1 MKKKLRV
8 LVLMGGKSP
17 EHEVSLVGG
26 EEVVRHLDPNK
37 YEILPLVISKDGQR
51 WQLKNPQE
59 LLSIKQEIS
68 SAKDLALTQEEIR
81 PEETPKRADV
91 IFIAMHGPYGEDGTI
106 QGILEMA
113 GIPYTG
119 AGVLTSAIGMDKA
132 MFKKV
137 MVGVNIPVA
146 KSITL
151 LKGDNEDMVWET
163 LTPPVVVKPSSQGSS
178 VGVSIVHKKEE
189 LKRALEKA
197 FRYGS
202 KVMVEE
208 FLSGME
214 VSCGV
219 LGNKNSIA
227 LPVVEIV
234 PKNEFFDF
242 EAKYESGKCDEIV
255 PARISDELTKKVQE
269 MAVWVYKAIEC
280 RGFGRIDMIIC
291 EGKPY
296 VLEINTIPGLTSA
309 SLLPKEAAAAGIT
322 YPELIEK
329 LIDFALEKKL

>member
-1 MKKKLRV
+1 MKKRLRV

-37 YEILPLVISKDGQR
+37 YEILPLVVSKDGQR

-91 IFIAMHGPYGEDGTI
+91 VFIAMHGPYGEDGTI

-113 GIPYTG
+113 GVPYTG

-163 LTPPVVVKPSSQGSS
+163 LAPPVVVKPSSQGSS

-197 FRYGS
+197 FQYGL

-269 MAVWVYKAIEC
+269 TAVRVYKAVEC
-280 RGFGRIDMIIC
+280 KGFGRIDMIIC
-291 EGKPY
+291 KGKPY
-296 VLEINTIPGLTSA
+296 VLEINTIPGLTPV

-329 LIDFALEKKL
+329 LIDFALEKQL